1 MLPNLI
7 IAGVN
12 KGGTTALFRHL
23 ASHPD
28 ILPSSVKE
36 TCYFLPIRYGGT
48 VAPISEYKKYFEK
61 YRNEKLVIECTPGY
75 FYGGIKLVNKIKK
88 TLPNARIVIVLRDPT
103 SRFFSFFH
111 FMKSMQKLTNSTS
124 PSVYLDMCRSMTP
137 EEFCDSHNN
146 TYFGLQGGYYADY
159 LNDWI
164 QVFGDKL
171 HIDFFENLVWD
182 PEGFMSSVSHFAG
195 VDPSPFNGL
204 EFKRENVTKG
214 HHNQFLHSLA
224 LHFYGTFSHK
234 INSNK
239 SLKTFLTSTYNR
251 INGAPISKNNDE
263 EEFLRQILSSQYQ
276 PSNKRLKDQ
285 LLSFEGSVGLLPNW
299 VG

>member
-28 ILPSSVKE
+28 ISPSTVKE

-48 VAPISEYKKYFEK
+48 PGPLSEYEEYFK
-61 YRNEKLVIECTPGY
+61 NYRNEKLVIESTPGY
-75 FYGGIKLVNKIKK
+75 FYGGIKLANRIKS
-88 TLPNARIVIVLRDPT
+88 TLPNVRIVIVLRDPT

-111 FMKSMQKLTNSTS
+111 FMKSMQKLNVSTS
-124 PSVYLDMCRSMTP
+124 ASAYLEKCLKITP
-137 EEFCDSHNN
+137 QEFSDPLNN

-159 LNDWI
+159 LEEWL

-171 HIDFFENLVWD
+171 YIDFFENLTLD
-182 PEGFMSSVSHFAG
+182 PVRFMSSVSLFAG
-195 VDPSPFNGL
+195 VDPSPFDGL
-204 EFKRENVTKG
+204 KFKKENVTRA
-214 HHNQFLHSLA
+214 HYNESLHSFA
-224 LHFYGTFSHK
+224 LYFYRNFSHK
-234 INSNK
+234 INANK
-239 SLKTFLTSTYNR
+239 SLKSFLMSTYNR
-251 INGAPISKNNDE
+251 INGAPISKNSDE
-263 EEFLRQILSSQYQ
+263 EDFLRQIIASEYQSSNQ
-276 PSNKRLKDQ
+276 RLKDQ
-285 LLSFEGSVGLLPNW
+285 LLTFEGSVGLLPSW